1 MIGLWIIPLFSFLS
15 ERDSIPIVPVPIKEL
30 NAYRTQ
36 YFPTYS
42 ASRKELFLTV
52 RKALNSDEEIFVSKW
67 NGQKFEAPWP
77 IEELNQE
84 NNEGTPTLSKDGKT
98 MIFSGCDYPNSFGGC
113 DLYACQ
119 WVEGAWTRPKNLG
132 YKINSHDW
140 EGQPQVSP
148 DGKMLFFSS
157 DRPGGQGKR
166 DIWLAKLEEDGK
178 WGQPKNLGEVINT
191 TEDEQ
196 GPYFIQSKD
205 ILVFASNQK
214 GGLGGLDF
222 HQSLIY
228 EGVWSKSVPIYEIN
242 SPANEAGFSEAI
254 IENQYFISKKVSD
267 PNQDL
272 QIHSVIIP
280 DYCWIKKPLSPVAE
294 VVQKK
299 PAPFY
304 ELTFEDIQ
312 FKINQS
318 ELPIETPVSLKNLV
332 QFLTNKNQQHIEIH
346 GHTDE
351 VGNSSANLKLSER
364 RALSVK
370 TFLVNHGINPLR
382 IKTKGFG
389 NTKPKIKNA
398 SIEQR
403 KANRR
408 IEIILP

>member
-1 MIGLWIIPLFSFLS
+1 
-15 ERDSIPIVPVPIKEL
+15 
-30 NAYRTQ
+30 
-36 YFPTYS
+36 
-42 ASRKELFLTV
+42 
-52 RKALNSDEEIFVSKW
+52 
-67 NGQKFEAPWP
+67 
-77 IEELNQE
+77 
-84 NNEGTPTLSKDGKT
+84 
-98 MIFSGCDYPNSFGGC
+98 
-113 DLYACQ
+113 
-119 WVEGAWTRPKNLG
+119 
-132 YKINSHDW
+132 
-140 EGQPQVSP
+140 
-148 DGKMLFFSS
+148 
-157 DRPGGQGKR
+157 
-166 DIWLAKLEEDGK
+166 
-178 WGQPKNLGEVINT
+178 VINT

-332 QFLTNKNQQHIEIH
+332 QFLTNENQQHIEIH